1 MITEVLNQ
9 YESSM
14 INKFDINANADGGY
28 DLASD
33 NDITGKI
40 FSMLFPM
47 LLMTFI
53 FSACTSLAPESI
65 SGEKERGTLTTLLV
79 TPVRRSEIAIGK
91 ILALSIL
98 ALLSG
103 LSSFTGTAL
112 SLPKLMAMSGDDV
125 GVNVNVYHVQDYALL
140 LMIVL
145 CSVLL
150 IISLIS
156 VVSAYAKNVK
166 EAGTYVSPLMI
177 IIMIVSISTMFGNWN
192 AAGKLLVSDSDLQ
205 QRAVHEQCLF
215 ILGQCRACNDYL
227 CIQSGLCGN
236 FRMGTDRMFTA
247 KRLCFL
253 SKNKMQENARRL

>member
-1 MITEVLNQ
+1 
-9 YESSM
+9 M

-33 NDITGKI
+33 KDITGKI

-140 LMIVL
+140 
-145 CSVLL
+145 
-150 IISLIS
+150 
-156 VVSAYAKNVK
+156 
-166 EAGTYVSPLMI
+166 
-177 IIMIVSISTMFGNWN
+177 
-192 AAGKLLVSDSDLQ
+192 
-205 QRAVHEQCLF
+205 
-215 ILGQCRACNDYL
+215 
-227 CIQSGLCGN
+227 
-236 FRMGTDRMFTA
+236 
-247 KRLCFL
+247 
-253 SKNKMQENARRL
+253 